1 MGVDLGDLAVK
12 NTVTLQSLSGKVLAV
27 DAFNT
32 IYQFLA
38 SIRQEDGN
46 PLTDFKGNIT
56 SHLSGLF
63 FRNSRLIENGIK
75 LVYVFDGVAPKFK
88 KGTRD
93 ERAKNRL
100 EAEGKWKKALE
111 EGDMAGAKKFAQ
123 ASSRLTQEMVE
134 ESKELISAMGIPYIQ
149 APSEGEAQA
158 AMMAKNNQVYASASQ
173 DYDSLL
179 FGAPLLV
186 RNINITGKRKVPR
199 QDRFI
204 IVEPEEIRLEQ
215 TLKSL
220 AIDQEKLIY
229 VGLLVG
235 TDFNAGVPKVGPKT
249 ALKIVKEV
257 GSFSGLK
264 EYVKQKYNYE
274 FEEHIDEVYDFF
286 TNPPH
291 NREVKIEF
299 GKMDHDKI
307 SKILVERHDFSLE
320 RVEKLIS
327 DIEKVVKEKGAQS
340 KLGNWFG

>member
-12 NTVTLQSLSGKVLAV
+12 NTISLQSLSGKVLAV

-32 IYQFLA
+32 IYQFLS

-56 SHLSGLF
+56 SHLSGIF
-63 FRNSRLIENGIK
+63 FRNARLMENGIK
-75 LVYVFDGVAPKFK
+75 LTYVFDGVAPKFK

-93 ERAKNRL
+93 ERAKNRM
-100 EAEGKWKKALE
+100 EAETKWKKALE
-111 EGDMAGAKKFAQ
+111 EGDMEGAKKFAQ

-134 ESKELISAMGIPYIQ
+134 EAKELLTAMGIPYIQ

-215 TLKSL
+215 TLKAL
-220 AIDQEKLIY
+220 GLDNEKLIY
-229 VGLLVG
+229 IGLLIG
-235 TDFNAGVPKVGPKT
+235 TDFNFGIPKVGPKT

-257 GSFSGLK
+257 GSFSELK
-264 EYVKQKYNYE
+264 TYVKQKYSYE
-274 FEEHIDEVYDFF
+274 FEEYIDEVYDFF
-286 TNPPH
+286 INPPY
-291 NREVKIEF
+291 NKDVKIEF
-299 GKMDHDKI
+299 GKMQKDKI
-307 SKILVERHDFSLE
+307 TKILVQSHDFSIE
-320 RVEKLIS
+320 RVEKVLF
-327 DIEKVVKEKGAQS
+327 DLEKITTERSAQS
-340 KLGNWFG
+340 KLENWF